1 MTEIGEKGVN
11 LSGGQQQRV
20 SLARA
25 AYASSD
31 VILLDDCLSAVDSVV
46 GEHIFR
52 ELVLGFLSDRT
63 RVLVTHNLSLTAP
76 SADLI
81 ICLDTVVAKNTT
93 NGHSLVNDD
102 KDDVNNGGRNMMMN
116 YSKRNTSYNID
127 NNNNDDDDNNKNNH
141 YNNCSSSSSTTA
153 RSKIIACCKPSDISK
168 VLQQIHTFDSSD
180 TNSFLT
186 NLLHACTSQTT
197 TSISNSRSTIQ
208 SQGDNKQT
216 STNHLATSATTT
228 SDSAA
233 ANQEEF
239 DATTTIAATTTTIVY
254 KNCSYDSL
262 TKAVTSNSN
271 SGSSI
276 VDSSHKNITEKETK
290 SEGDIGIDLY
300 WYYMKAC
307 GGISAALGLIL
318 SSITVVI
325 AGLYQNIASGEWM
338 NAMENNNGDI
348 NSSKQFFYNY
358 LFSIFILLLS
368 TCFSISTE
376 IISNLNSSK
385 TLHELL
391 TTSVML
397 SLCSWFDSTPIGR
410 IINRFSQ
417 DISTIDTG
425 LIEALYGFIRCVL
438 ETLLIIGVIT
448 YSLPYLLIAFIP
460 IMFFT
465 IWISY
470 QYLHIS
476 RELKRL
482 ESLMKSPVFILF
494 SETLQ
499 GLAVV
504 RSFHAEQRFFQLC
517 CERCDNMNKCHLY
530 MWLCNRWLNFR
541 MQVICCK
548 FFMT

>member
-81 ICLDTVVAKNTT
+81 ICLDSVVMKNS
-93 NGHSLVNDD
+93 NNSHSYL
-102 KDDVNNGGRNMMMN
+102 
-116 YSKRNTSYNID
+116 
-127 NNNNDDDDNNKNNH
+127 DDDDNDANNGGSSS
-141 YNNCSSSSSTTA
+141 SSSSSTNGNNEKRNTSCDDDNNNDNDINNYSSRTA
-153 RSKIIACCKPSDISK
+153 RSKIIACCKPSDMSQ

-186 NLLHACTSQTT
+186 NLLNACTIQTT
-197 TSISNSRSTIQ
+197 TATTNSSIQ
-208 SQGDNKQT
+208 SKGNNNQIP
-216 STNHLATSATTT
+216 SVHLAISDAVNQEEINATT
-228 SDSAA
+228 AA
-233 ANQEEF
+233 AN
-239 DATTTIAATTTTIVY
+239 IGY

-271 SGSSI
+271 SSSSSNSGSSML
-276 VDSSHKNITEKETK
+276 DSSHKKITEKETK
-290 SEGDIGIDLY
+290 SEGDIGVDLY

-307 GGISAALGLIL
+307 GGITAASGLIL
-318 SSITVVI
+318 GSIAVVI
-325 AGLYQNIASGEWM
+325 AGLYQNVASGEWM
-338 NAMENNNGDI
+338 NAIENNNGDI

-368 TCFSISTE
+368 NCFSVSTE

-417 DISTIDTG
+417 DISTIDTN
-425 LIEALYGFIRCVL
+425 LIEALYGFIRCLL
-438 ETLLIIGVIT
+438 ETSLIIGVIT

-460 IMFFT
+460 IMLFT
-465 IWISY
+465 IWVSY

-517 CERCDNMNKCHLY
+517 CERCDNMNRCHLY

-541 MQVICCK
+541 MQVL
-548 FFMT
+548 